1 MIHKDCLLHVPQRL
15 ELLILSNKA
24 PILLETAPLTVF
36 ELWSA
41 QIMLLITPFC
51 NRAYVTFAEFVFK
64 ISLTHEK
71 FTCAT

>member
-1 MIHKDCLLHVPQRL
+1 MIKKDSLLHVPQRL

-41 QIMLLITPFC
+41 QIMLLITPFS
-51 NRAYVTFAEFVFK
+51 NRAYFTFEKFAFK

-71 FTCAT
+71 FTCAS